1 MSIWNSNLLCEEEID
16 ELTSTSVF
24 SVPEIECLYERFKY
38 LDRSNCGHL
47 SFAEFH
53 MVPEFYSNPFSK
65 LIMEHLE
72 RHSHYEKLTFG
83 QFISFLELF
92 HIKASRCRRV
102 AFLFE
107 LFDLE
112 RDGKLTRDVLGRI
125 HRMMAKRED
134 ESQIQEVLDMYDH
147 GSKGYLSLEDF
158 SRLYEQDPSLEEN
171 MVIDFSRNI
180 ENAQDENIWDI
191 VWPSNTSR
199 H

>member
-16 ELTSTSVF
+16 ELTSTKVF
-24 SVPEIECLYERFKY
+24 TVPEIEYLYERFKY
-38 LDRSNCGHL
+38 LDRSNSGHL

-53 MVPEFYSNPFSK
+53 MIPEFYSNPFSK

-83 QFISFLELF
+83 HFISFLEIF
-92 HIKASRCRRV
+92 NSRTCKSKRI

-112 RDGKLTRDVLGRI
+112 GERKLSRDVLRKI
-125 HRMMAKRED
+125 HHMMVKRDD
-134 ESQIQEVLDMYDH
+134 ESRIQEVLDIYDQ
-147 GSKGYLSLEDF
+147 GNKGYLSLEDF

-171 MVIDFSRNI
+171 MMIDFSRNI
-180 ENAQDENIWDI
+180 ENARDENIWDI